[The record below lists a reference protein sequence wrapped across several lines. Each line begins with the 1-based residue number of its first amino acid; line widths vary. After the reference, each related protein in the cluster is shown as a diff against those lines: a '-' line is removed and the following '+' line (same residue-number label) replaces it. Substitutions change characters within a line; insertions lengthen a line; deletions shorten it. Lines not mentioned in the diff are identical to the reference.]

1 MTTTS
6 EQSAT
11 DTLRA
16 LILSLDLM
24 PGMGLSER
32 GLEEALG
39 TSRTPIRAALARL
52 ESEGLTRRS
61 GRSWQVA
68 PIDLTEIRAAME
80 FREAVEVGA
89 VALATERA
97 STDAVVTIQQRLEAG
112 AANDGAEAGLRDGTD
127 FHLSLAALS
136 GNPFFADA
144 MRDVFVRL
152 ARTRWLE
159 VRTQESRAQARR
171 EHQAI
176 AAAIG
181 AGDTARATELVT
193 LHTRG
198 TRDRLL
204 VTLEGE
210 RLRLRGRGLAIVES
224 PA

>member
-1 MTTTS
+1 MNTTS

-11 DTLRA
+11 DTLRT
-16 LILSLDLM
+16 LILSLELM

-39 TSRTPIRAALARL
+39 ASRTPIRAALARL
-52 ESEGLTRRS
+52 EVEGLTRRS

-80 FREAVEVGA
+80 FREALEIGA

-97 STDAVVTIQQRLEAG
+97 DAAEVVSIQQRLEAG
-112 AANDGAEAGLRDGTD
+112 SADEDEAAGLQGGTD

-136 GNPFFADA
+136 GNPFFVDA

-176 AAAIG
+176 ATAIQS
-181 AGDTARATELVT
+181 GDTERATELVI

-204 VTLEGE
+204 ATLEGE

-224 PA
+224 PS